1 MIAPRLI
8 VITDFTRFEP
18 TLAVPRIARLLGEA
32 AAGTVL
38 LQLREHAMPVRKR
51 LELGRELSLLARDAG
66 QLFGVNDRI
75 DLALLLE
82 ADALHLGERSV
93 EVADARALVPRIWIS
108 RAVHAP
114 DDLAPRGA
122 DALVL
127 SPIFEAR
134 HGRPPLGL
142 DALRGPNVYA
152 LGGVSSENAA
162 ACLAAGAAG
171 VAVVGAALGS
181 DDPRPLLEGL
191 GIRRSA

>member
-1 MIAPRLI
+1 VIAPRLI

-18 TLAVPRIARLLGEA
+18 TLAIPRIARLLGEA
-32 AAGTVL
+32 SAGTVL
-38 LQLREHAMPVRKR
+38 LQLREHAMPVRRR
-51 LELGRELSLLARDAG
+51 LELGRELSKLARDAG

-75 DLALLLE
+75 DLALVLE

-93 EVADARALVPRIWIS
+93 EAIDARTLVPEMWIS
-108 RAVHAP
+108 RALHGL

-134 HGRPPLGL
+134 HGRPALGL
-142 DALRGPNVYA
+142 DALRGPKLYA
-152 LGGVSSENAA
+152 LGGVSSQNAA

-171 VAVVGAALGS
+171 VAVVGAALGG
-181 DDPRPLLEGL
+181 DEPLGLLEAL